1 MSVEHGREA
10 AARGRAGSRPRRR
23 RAPAREA
30 PIRASTP
37 RVVATLLLLATTAAA
52 YAPNVEYALN
62 CQGCHRADGAG
73 TPGSVPPLAGSVARF
88 VTVAGGREYL
98 LQVPG
103 VAQAPLD
110 DATLAAVV
118 NWMLERFDKAHLP
131 SDFAPYGAAEIGR
144 LRTSPLT
151 DVESVRRRLL
161 DAIERKP

>member
-1 MSVEHGREA
+1 VI
-10 AARGRAGSRPRRR
+10 RRT
-23 RAPAREA
+23 A
-30 PIRASTP
+30 
-37 RVVATLLLLATTAAA
+37 VFLATVAVAASAHA

-73 TPGSVPPLAGSVARF
+73 TPGSVPPLTGSVARF
-88 VTVAGGREYL
+88 LGVPGGREYL
-98 LQVPG
+98 VQVPG

-131 SDFAPYGAAEIGR
+131 SDFAPYGPAEIGR
-144 LRTSPLT
+144 LRANPLT
-151 DVESVRRRLL
+151 DVEGVRRRLL